1 MTNTVETMAPGW
13 YPDPEQRHQHR
24 FWDGTQWTDQV
35 ADQGTQTKD
44 PLATGPALT
53 PGRGSRTPLLT
64 VALVLIGLA
73 LLALGAFAL
82 FGGDDDGGN
91 GGTEPSGGP
100 LAGNYE
106 VEGTNSDGSAYRGHR
121 GDQGQ
126 RPRLPGRLDQ
136 WLLDLVGPGH
146 PRG

>member
-1 MTNTVETMAPGW
+1 M
-13 YPDPEQRHQHR
+13 
-24 FWDGTQWTDQV
+24 
-35 ADQGTQTKD
+35 
-44 PLATGPALT
+44 
-53 PGRGSRTPLLT
+53 
-64 VALVLIGLA
+64 ALVLIGLA

-82 FGGDDDGGN
+82 FGGDDDSGGN

-106 VEGTNSDGSAYRGHR
+106 VEGTNSDGSAYRGTAVIT
-121 GDQGQ
+121 GQ

-136 WLLDLVGPGH
+136 WLLDLVGSGH